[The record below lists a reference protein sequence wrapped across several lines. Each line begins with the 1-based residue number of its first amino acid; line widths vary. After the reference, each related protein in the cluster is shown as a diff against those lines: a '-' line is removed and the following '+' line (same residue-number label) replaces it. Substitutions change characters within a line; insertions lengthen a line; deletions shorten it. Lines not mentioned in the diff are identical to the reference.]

1 MSEAPKVGVGV
12 VIRRGRDVL
21 LIRRSGVHGDGTWS
35 TPGGHLDW
43 GESPEECARREAEEE
58 TGVQVGNI
66 RFRAVTNDVFE
77 PEGRHYLT
85 VWMEGDH
92 FGGEPRAN
100 AKYEMSEVGW
110 FDWDALPPKLF
121 LPLSNLLGGRCF
133 PKEQGGLDSLRGP

>member
-77 PEGRHYLT
+77 PEARHYLT

-100 AKYEMSEVGW
+100 AKNEMLEVGW
-110 FDWDALPPKLF
+110 FDWDALPPNLF
-121 LPLSNLLGGRCF
+121 LPLSNLLNGRCL
-133 PKEQGGLDSLRGP
+133 PPEKGGLNSVLDR